1 VITSSQQINASNFQA
16 PTFRGLDIHFG
27 PSQSQSSSTSIV
39 NGQRT
44 QTVSIILSYRVSAPR
59 EGMINFGPASIVIA
73 GKTYRTSG
81 VSIRVN
87 KSTSTQQQQ
96 QQSLGGQMSRSSA
109 NAQQQQQP
117 QKPATIS
124 AEDVNL
130 RATVN
135 KNSVYEGEE
144 ILLTYTINTNIGIRD
159 LSIYSKTSS
168 QGFWSE
174 EIRGHFPQTQQGR
187 TVSQPLSKS
196 LIYPQRSGKLTIEPL
211 EVEIVGQVVTRPSRS
226 QDPFADFNKLTMKFR
241 PFSACAKMISDSAT
255 IGENTIIQP
264 NVFIGNHVKI
274 GKNCVIHSNVS
285 IYDHTEIGDD
295 VIIHSGSVIGADAY
309 YFQRKPEG
317 YRKFLSSGK
326 VVLENRVEIGANTCI
341 DKGVSGDT
349 IIGEGTKMDN
359 FVQIGHDTII
369 GKNCLIGSHSAIAG
383 VTKIE
388 DDVVIWG
395 QVVVNKDLVIGK
407 GAVILATS
415 AVDKTLEGGKT
426 YFGMPAIEARKK
438 WRELAALRN
447 LPDLMGKLK

>member
-1 VITSSQQINASNFQA
+1 MKFPKPYTLSELADFLGATAIGSPDFVITGMNEIHTVEAGDVTFVDHPKYYEKALNSTATTILINSSDVAC
-16 PTFRGLDIHFG
+16 P
-27 PSQSQSSSTSIV
+27 
-39 NGQRT
+39 
-44 QTVSIILSYRVSAPR
+44 
-59 EGMINFGPASIVIA
+59 EGKA
-73 GKTYRTSG
+73 
-81 VSIRVN
+81 
-87 KSTSTQQQQ
+87 
-96 QQSLGGQMSRSSA
+96 
-109 NAQQQQQP
+109 
-117 QKPATIS
+117 
-124 AEDVNL
+124 
-130 RATVN
+130 
-135 KNSVYEGEE
+135 
-144 ILLTYTINTNIGIRD
+144 LLI
-159 LSIYSKTSS
+159 
-168 QGFWSE
+168 
-174 EIRGHFPQTQQGR
+174 
-187 TVSQPLSKS
+187 
-196 LIYPQRSGKLTIEPL
+196 
-211 EVEIVGQVVTRPSRS
+211 S

-241 PFSACAKMISDSAT
+241 PFMASSKMISDSAE

-285 IYDHTEIGDD
+285 IYDYTEIGDD
-295 VIIHSGSVIGADAY
+295 AVIHSGVVIGADAY

-326 VVLENRVEIGANTCI
+326 VIIENRVEVGANTCI

-407 GAVILATS
+407 GAVVLATS

-447 LPDLMGKLK
+447 LPDLLTKIK